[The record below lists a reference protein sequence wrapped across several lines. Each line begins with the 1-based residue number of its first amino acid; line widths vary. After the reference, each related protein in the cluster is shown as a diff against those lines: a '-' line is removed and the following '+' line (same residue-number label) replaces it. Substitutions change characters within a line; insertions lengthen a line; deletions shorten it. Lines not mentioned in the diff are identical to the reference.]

1 MLKIR
6 FHPIKRVSMYITD
19 PWYENPLDVEI
30 ADLYVV
36 DKTCNYR
43 LPDWSAGRDYSKRL
57 LNDLSESNS
66 KGSGWFNLV
75 DKISLLENQIHKDNK
90 QDP

>member
-1 MLKIR
+1 MPIYILFVSNIR
-6 FHPIKRVSMYITD
+6 FHPTKRVSMFITD

-30 ADLYVV
+30 ADLFVV

-57 LNDLSESNS
+57 LNDLNESNS
-66 KGSGWFNLV
+66 KG
-75 DKISLLENQIHKDNK
+75 KDWILK
-90 QDP
+90 FLYQQT